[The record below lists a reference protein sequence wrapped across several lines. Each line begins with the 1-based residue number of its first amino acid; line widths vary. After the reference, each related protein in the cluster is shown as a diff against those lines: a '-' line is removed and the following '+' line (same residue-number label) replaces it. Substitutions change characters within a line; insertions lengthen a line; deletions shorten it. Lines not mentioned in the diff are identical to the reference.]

1 MEKHTRPSTRTILY
15 KEDFGMTKKNH
26 TEVAIIGGGIVG
38 CAIAY
43 YVAKSGIDCML
54 IEKNDIASGTSSRC
68 DGNITIVDKDPGF
81 DSLMSWK
88 SQELTIDLSHELD
101 LPFEYR
107 ALGSLLVCENDR
119 EMQAAKE
126 WVDIQT
132 AAGLKFKLLD
142 REDLR
147 QESPYFA
154 DDIPGGLECETD
166 SLINPYLFCY
176 SLIDKAKQY
185 GLKLQTQA
193 EVVNITK
200 NDVFTIET
208 TNGTFTAKK
217 VVNAAGVWA
226 PFIGKM
232 LDLDIPIIP
241 RKGHIMVGARQKP
254 VMMRNVMEFGYLM
267 NKFGRERIVDERTEK
282 HGVALVFEPTESQNF
297 LLGSSRQFVGYDGR
311 IDINVVETMA
321 RRAMR
326 FYPKLNDFTMI
337 RTYMGFRPWTSDHL
351 PIVSEV
357 DEIPGFFIAAGH
369 EGDGI
374 SLATVTGKLID
385 ELIRG
390 VSETIIP
397 TTPLRFNRFAKEPVL
412 Q

>member
-1 MEKHTRPSTRTILY
+1 MSKQ
-15 KEDFGMTKKNH
+15 NH
-26 TEVAIIGGGIVG
+26 TEVAIIGGGIIG

-43 YVAKSGIDCML
+43 YVAKSGVDCLL
-54 IEKNDIASGTSSRC
+54 IEKGDIASGTSSRC
-68 DGNITIVDKDPGF
+68 DGNVTIVDKDPGF
-81 DSLMSWK
+81 DSLMSLV
-88 SQELTIDLSHELD
+88 SQELTVGLNEELD

-119 EMQAAKE
+119 EMQAAAE
-126 WVDIQT
+126 WVAIQNK
-132 AAGLKFKLLD
+132 AGLKFNLLD
-142 REDLR
+142 RNDLR

-185 GLKLQTQA
+185 GLKLHTQA
-193 EVVNITK
+193 EVTGISK
-200 NDVFTIET
+200 KEHFTIET

-217 VVNAAGVWA
+217 VINAAGVWA

-232 LDLDIPIIP
+232 LDLHIPITP
-241 RKGHIMVGARQKP
+241 RKGHIIVGSRQKP

-267 NKFGRERIVDERTEK
+267 NKFGRERIVDERTER
-282 HGVALVFEPTESQNF
+282 HGVALVLEPTESQNF
-297 LLGSSRQFVGYDGR
+297 LIGSSRQFVGYDGR

-321 RRAMR
+321 RRALR
-326 FYPKLNDFTMI
+326 FYPKMNDFTMI
-337 RTYMGFRPWTSDHL
+337 RTYTGFRPWTEDHL

-357 DEIPGFFIAAGH
+357 DQVPGFYIAAGH

-374 SLATVTGKLID
+374 SLATVTGKLME
-385 ELIRG
+385 ELISG
-390 VSETIIP
+390 KTETIIP
-397 TTPLRFNRFAKEPVL
+397 TDPLRFDRFSKVPIS
-412 Q
+412 